1 MKSNLIPAL
10 LLALTTSGCSTTKD
24 TTADNLLGKTM
35 GEIELLNFSV
45 PEFSIPEIP
54 GVSIYRAD
62 IYQGNIVKQDM
73 VDQLKPGMNK
83 RQVRYVM
90 GSPLIIDP
98 FHQERWDYFY
108 SKKSDGKLEQQ
119 QRITLFFGQN
129 KLVRIEG
136 DLMPTV
142 AIKPQESP
150 SASVEIGDLEVTQ

>member
-1 MKSNLIPAL
+1 M
-10 LLALTTSGCSTTKD
+10 LTISGCSTTKD

-35 GEIELLNFSV
+35 GEIKLLNFSI
-45 PEFSIPEIP
+45 PEFSIPDLP

-62 IYQGNIVKQDM
+62 IHQGNIVEQNM
-73 VDQLKPGMNK
+73 VNQLKPGMNK

-108 SKKSDGKLEQQ
+108 SKKSDGKLEKQ
-119 QRITLFFGQN
+119 QRITLFFEQN
-129 KLVRIEG
+129 KLVRTEG

-142 AIKPQESP
+142 ATKPDSAP
-150 SASVEIGDLEVTQ
+150 SASVEIGDLEVTK